1 VQRATRDHVEL
12 AADSPV
18 CYNARQPGDPR
29 HLAGQM
35 GYETTGALPMIDLP
49 LMLAFIAA
57 ASLLTVTPGVD
68 TAIVLRTA
76 TLEGRRQAVLAA
88 AGICL
93 GCLAWGVAVSLGLGA
108 LLQASELGYTL
119 VKFAGA
125 AYLIWL
131 GSHLLFKRRAS
142 FDAGTLEAPSA
153 ASGQAF
159 WRGLL
164 TNLLNPKVG
173 VFYVT
178 FLPQFVPLGADV
190 AAYSFFLAGLH
201 VLLTLAWFAVLIAA
215 TIPLGRLLRR
225 PALTRALDRLT
236 GGVLVGF
243 GVRLA
248 ASSGP

>member
-1 VQRATRDHVEL
+1 
-12 AADSPV
+12 
-18 CYNARQPGDPR
+18 
-29 HLAGQM
+29 
-35 GYETTGALPMIDLP
+35 MIDLP
-49 LMLAFIAA
+49 LLLAFIAA

-76 TLEGRRQAVLAA
+76 TLEGRRQAVLAG

-108 LLQASELGYTL
+108 LLQASELAYTV

-131 GSHLLFKRRAS
+131 GSRLLFRPRAS
-142 FDAGTLEAPSA
+142 FDTGTGKGMSAGN
-153 ASGQAF
+153 GQAF

-164 TNLLNPKVG
+164 TNLLNPKIG

-190 AAYSFFLAGLH
+190 AGYSFFLACLH

-215 TIPLGRLLRR
+215 TIPLGKLLRR
-225 PALTRALDRLT
+225 AALTRALDRVT
-236 GGVLVGF
+236 GGVLVAF

-248 ASSGP
+248 TSSAP

>member
-1 VQRATRDHVEL
+1 
-12 AADSPV
+12 
-18 CYNARQPGDPR
+18 
-29 HLAGQM
+29 
-35 GYETTGALPMIDLP
+35 MIDLP

-131 GSHLLFKRRAS
+131 G
-142 FDAGTLEAPSA
+142 
-153 ASGQAF
+153 
-159 WRGLL
+159 
-164 TNLLNPKVG
+164 
-173 VFYVT
+173 
-178 FLPQFVPLGADV
+178 
-190 AAYSFFLAGLH
+190 
-201 VLLTLAWFAVLIAA
+201 
-215 TIPLGRLLRR
+215 
-225 PALTRALDRLT
+225 
-236 GGVLVGF
+236 
-243 GVRLA
+243 
-248 ASSGP
+248 

>member
-1 VQRATRDHVEL
+1 
-12 AADSPV
+12 
-18 CYNARQPGDPR
+18 
-29 HLAGQM
+29 
-35 GYETTGALPMIDLP
+35 MIDLP
-49 LMLAFIAA
+49 LLLAFAAA

-108 LLQASELGYTL
+108 LLQASELAYTV

-131 GSHLLFKRRAS
+131 GSRLLFSPRAS
-142 FDAGTLEAPSA
+142 FDCPAKTPSA
-153 ASGQAF
+153 ANGQAF

-190 AAYSFFLAGLH
+190 AAYSFFLACLH
-201 VLLTLAWFAVLIAA
+201 VLLSLAWFAVLTAA

-236 GGVLVGF
+236 GGVLVAF

-248 ASSGP
+248 ASSGA

>member
-1 VQRATRDHVEL
+1 MQRATRDHVEL

-93 GCLAWGVAVSLGLGA
+93 GCLAWGWRSRSGSARCYRPRNLPIPGHVRRRRLPDLARLASAVQTSR
-108 LLQASELGYTL
+108 L
-119 VKFAGA
+119 V
-125 AYLIWL
+125 
-131 GSHLLFKRRAS
+131 RRGHAR
-142 FDAGTLEAPSA
+142 APPA

-178 FLPQFVPLGADV
+178 FLPQFVPLGAYV
-190 AAYSFFLAGLH
+190 AAYSFFRRPACTADPGLVRH
-201 VLLTLAWFAVLIAA
+201 PDRGNDPA
-215 TIPLGRLLRR
+215 RQLLRR
-225 PALTRALDRLT
+225 PALTGRWT
-236 GGVLVGF
+236 G
-243 GVRLA
+243 
-248 ASSGP
+248 

>member
-1 VQRATRDHVEL
+1 M
-12 AADSPV
+12 S
-18 CYNARQPGDPR
+18 
-29 HLAGQM
+29 
-35 GYETTGALPMIDLP
+35 DLP
-49 LMLAFIAA
+49 LLLAFIAA

-76 TLEGRRQAVLAA
+76 TLEGRRQAVLAG

-108 LLQASELGYTL
+108 LLQASELAYTV

-131 GSHLLFKRRAS
+131 GSRLLFRPRAS
-142 FDAGTLEAPSA
+142 FDAGAGEGTPV
-153 ASGQAF
+153 GNGRAF

-164 TNLLNPKVG
+164 TNLLNPKIG

-190 AAYSFFLAGLH
+190 AGYSFFLACLH

-215 TIPLGRLLRR
+215 TIPLGKLLRR
-225 PALTRALDRLT
+225 PALTRALDRVT
-236 GGVLVGF
+236 GGVLVAF

-248 ASSGP
+248 TSSAP

>member
-1 VQRATRDHVEL
+1 MT
-12 AADSPV
+12 
-18 CYNARQPGDPR
+18 
-29 HLAGQM
+29 
-35 GYETTGALPMIDLP
+35 DLP
-49 LMLAFIAA
+49 LLLAFIAA

-76 TLEGRRQAVLAA
+76 TLEGRRQAVLAG

-108 LLQASELGYTL
+108 LLQASELAYTV

-131 GSHLLFKRRAS
+131 GSRLLFRPRAS
-142 FDAGTLEAPSA
+142 FDTGKGMSAGN
-153 ASGQAF
+153 GQAF

-164 TNLLNPKVG
+164 TNLLNPKIG

-190 AAYSFFLAGLH
+190 AGYSFFLACLH

-215 TIPLGRLLRR
+215 TIPLGKLLRR
-225 PALTRALDRLT
+225 PALTRALDRVT
-236 GGVLVGF
+236 GGVLVAF

-248 ASSGP
+248 TSSAP

>member
-1 VQRATRDHVEL
+1 MT
-12 AADSPV
+12 
-18 CYNARQPGDPR
+18 
-29 HLAGQM
+29 
-35 GYETTGALPMIDLP
+35 DLP
-49 LMLAFIAA
+49 LLLAFIAA

-76 TLEGRRQAVLAA
+76 TLEGRRQAVLAG

-108 LLQASELGYTL
+108 LLQASELAYTV

-131 GSHLLFKRRAS
+131 GSRLLFRPRAS
-142 FDAGTLEAPSA
+142 FDKGASEGTPT
-153 ASGQAF
+153 GNVQAF

-164 TNLLNPKVG
+164 TNLLNPKIG

-190 AAYSFFLAGLH
+190 AGYSFFLACLH

-215 TIPLGRLLRR
+215 TIPLGKLLRR
-225 PALTRALDRLT
+225 AALTRALDRVT
-236 GGVLVGF
+236 GGVLVAF

-248 ASSGP
+248 TSSAP

>member
-1 VQRATRDHVEL
+1 
-12 AADSPV
+12 
-18 CYNARQPGDPR
+18 
-29 HLAGQM
+29 
-35 GYETTGALPMIDLP
+35 MIDLP

-76 TLEGRRQAVLAA
+76 TLETRRQAVLAG

-93 GCLAWGVAVSLGLGA
+93 GCLAWGMAVSLGLGA
-108 LLQASELGYTL
+108 LLQASELGYTV

-131 GSHLLFKRRAS
+131 GSRLVFKPRAS
-142 FDAGTLEAPSA
+142 FDVGSA
-153 ASGQAF
+153 TTASARGQAF

-164 TNLLNPKVG
+164 TNLLNPKIG

-190 AAYSFFLAGLH
+190 AVYSFFLACLH

-215 TIPLGRLLRR
+215 TIPLAKLLRS
-225 PALTRALDRLT
+225 PGLTKALDRVT
-236 GGVLVGF
+236 GGVLVAF

-248 ASSGP
+248 TSTAP

>member
-1 VQRATRDHVEL
+1 
-12 AADSPV
+12 
-18 CYNARQPGDPR
+18 
-29 HLAGQM
+29 
-35 GYETTGALPMIDLP
+35 MIDLP
-49 LMLAFIAA
+49 LLLAFAAA

-108 LLQASELGYTL
+108 LLQASELAYTL

-131 GSHLLFKRRAS
+131 GSRLLFNPRAS
-142 FDAGTLEAPSA
+142 FDSDPKGATAA

-190 AAYSFFLAGLH
+190 AGYSFFLACLH
-201 VLLTLAWFAVLIAA
+201 VLLSLAWFAVLIAA
-215 TIPLGRLLRR
+215 TIPLGTLLRR
-225 PALTRALDRLT
+225 SALTRALDRLT
-236 GGVLVGF
+236 GGVLVAF

-248 ASSGP
+248 ASSGT

>member
-1 VQRATRDHVEL
+1 
-12 AADSPV
+12 
-18 CYNARQPGDPR
+18 
-29 HLAGQM
+29 
-35 GYETTGALPMIDLP
+35 MIDLP
-49 LMLAFIAA
+49 LLLAFAAA

-88 AGICL
+88 TGICL

-108 LLQASELGYTL
+108 LLQASELAYTV

-131 GSHLLFKRRAS
+131 GSRLLFNPRAS
-142 FDAGTLEAPSA
+142 FDSDPKGATAA

-159 WRGLL
+159 WCGLL

-190 AAYSFFLAGLH
+190 AAYSFFLACLH
-201 VLLTLAWFAVLIAA
+201 VLLSLAWFAVLIAA
-215 TIPLGRLLRR
+215 TIPLGTLLRR
-225 PALTRALDRLT
+225 PSLTRALDRLT
-236 GGVLVGF
+236 GGVLVAF

-248 ASSGP
+248 ASSGA

>member
-1 VQRATRDHVEL
+1 
-12 AADSPV
+12 
-18 CYNARQPGDPR
+18 
-29 HLAGQM
+29 
-35 GYETTGALPMIDLP
+35 MIDLP
-49 LMLAFIAA
+49 LLLAFAAA

-108 LLQASELGYTL
+108 LLQASELAYTV

-131 GSHLLFKRRAS
+131 GSRLLFKPRAS
-142 FDAGTLEAPSA
+142 FDSGPDEAPAA

-173 VFYVT
+173 VFYVSVHSKT
-178 FLPQFVPLGADV
+178 SCHPADFRPRVTSHSTTRGYFHEKTPHRRTV
-190 AAYSFFLAGLH
+190 ASPNRS
-201 VLLTLAWFAVLIAA
+201 AA
-215 TIPLGRLLRR
+215 
-225 PALTRALDRLT
+225 
-236 GGVLVGF
+236 
-243 GVRLA
+243 
-248 ASSGP
+248 

>member
-1 VQRATRDHVEL
+1 MGGGGLARA
-12 AADSPV
+12 
-18 CYNARQPGDPR
+18 
-29 HLAGQM
+29 
-35 GYETTGALPMIDLP
+35 
-49 LMLAFIAA
+49 
-57 ASLLTVTPGVD
+57 
-68 TAIVLRTA
+68 
-76 TLEGRRQAVLAA
+76 RRAA
-88 AGICL
+88 AGL
-93 GCLAWGVAVSLGLGA
+93 GT
-108 LLQASELGYTL
+108 GYTL

-131 GSHLLFKRRAS
+131 GSHLLFKPRAS

-153 ASGQAF
+153 ARGQAF

-201 VLLTLAWFAVLIAA
+201 VLLTLAWFAILIAA

>member
-1 VQRATRDHVEL
+1 
-12 AADSPV
+12 
-18 CYNARQPGDPR
+18 
-29 HLAGQM
+29 
-35 GYETTGALPMIDLP
+35 MIDLP

-108 LLQASELGYTL
+108 LLQASELAYTL

-131 GSHLLFKRRAS
+131 GSHLLFKPRAS

-164 TNLLNPKVG
+164 TNLLNPEG
-173 VFYVT
+173 
-178 FLPQFVPLGADV
+178 
-190 AAYSFFLAGLH
+190 H
-201 VLLTLAWFAVLIAA
+201 VLRHLPAPVRPARRGC
-215 TIPLGRLLRR
+215 GRLFVLPGQPACTAEPGLVRR
-225 PALTRALDRLT
+225 PDRGNDPARQAAAPSRADPGAGPVDRWSA
-236 GGVLVGF
+236 GGVRGEAGGFERTVGSAKRSASALW
-243 GVRLA
+243 RLENGLGNA
-248 ASSGP
+248 TSRCTAPSNWCV

>member
-1 VQRATRDHVEL
+1 
-12 AADSPV
+12 
-18 CYNARQPGDPR
+18 
-29 HLAGQM
+29 
-35 GYETTGALPMIDLP
+35 MIDLP
-49 LMLAFIAA
+49 LLLAFAAA

-108 LLQASELGYTL
+108 LLQASELAYTV

-131 GSHLLFKRRAS
+131 GARLMLNPRPS
-142 FDAGTLEAPSA
+142 FGSGPDGATAA

-190 AAYSFFLAGLH
+190 AAYSFFLACLH
-201 VLLTLAWFAVLIAA
+201 VLLSLAWFAVLIAA
-215 TIPLGRLLRR
+215 TIPLGTLLRR

-236 GGVLVGF
+236 GGVLVAF

-248 ASSGP
+248 ASSGT

>member
-1 VQRATRDHVEL
+1 
-12 AADSPV
+12 
-18 CYNARQPGDPR
+18 
-29 HLAGQM
+29 
-35 GYETTGALPMIDLP
+35 MIDLP
-49 LMLAFIAA
+49 LLLAFIAA

-76 TLEGRRQAVLAA
+76 TLEGRRQAVLAG

-108 LLQASELGYTL
+108 LLQASELAYTV

-131 GSHLLFKRRAS
+131 GSRLLFRPRAS
-142 FDAGTLEAPSA
+142 FDTGASEGTPT
-153 ASGQAF
+153 GNGRAF

-164 TNLLNPKVG
+164 TNLLNPKIG

-190 AAYSFFLAGLH
+190 AGYSFFLACLH

-215 TIPLGRLLRR
+215 TIPLGKLLRR
-225 PALTRALDRLT
+225 PALTRALDRVT
-236 GGVLVGF
+236 GGVLVAF

-248 ASSGP
+248 TSSAP

>member
-1 VQRATRDHVEL
+1 
-12 AADSPV
+12 
-18 CYNARQPGDPR
+18 
-29 HLAGQM
+29 
-35 GYETTGALPMIDLP
+35 MIDLP
-49 LMLAFIAA
+49 LLLAFIAA

-76 TLEGRRQAVLAA
+76 TLEGRRQAALAG

-108 LLQASELGYTL
+108 LLQASELAYTV
-119 VKFAGA
+119 VKFTGA

-131 GSHLLFKRRAS
+131 GSRLLFRPRAS
-142 FDAGTLEAPSA
+142 FDTGTGTSGGH
-153 ASGQAF
+153 GQAF

-164 TNLLNPKVG
+164 TNLLNPKIG

-190 AAYSFFLAGLH
+190 AGYSFFLACLH

-215 TIPLGRLLRR
+215 TIPLGKLLRR
-225 PALTRALDRLT
+225 PALTRALDRVT
-236 GGVLVGF
+236 GGVLVAF

-248 ASSGP
+248 TSSAP

>member
-1 VQRATRDHVEL
+1 
-12 AADSPV
+12 
-18 CYNARQPGDPR
+18 
-29 HLAGQM
+29 
-35 GYETTGALPMIDLP
+35 MIDLP

-108 LLQASELGYTL
+108 LLQASELGYTA

-131 GSHLLFKRRAS
+131 GSRLVFKPRAS
-142 FDAGTLEAPSA
+142 FDTGAGTATSA
-153 ASGQAF
+153 NGQAF

-178 FLPQFVPLGADV
+178 FLPQFVPLGTDV
-190 AAYSFFLAGLH
+190 AAYSFFLACLH
-201 VLLTLAWFAVLIAA
+201 VLLSLAWFAALIAA
-215 TIPLGRLLRR
+215 TIPLGKLLRR
-225 PALTRALDRLT
+225 PALTKALDRVT
-236 GGVLVGF
+236 GGVLVAF

-248 ASSGP
+248 TSTAP

>member
-1 VQRATRDHVEL
+1 
-12 AADSPV
+12 
-18 CYNARQPGDPR
+18 
-29 HLAGQM
+29 
-35 GYETTGALPMIDLP
+35 MIDLP
-49 LMLAFIAA
+49 LLLAFIAA

-76 TLEGRRQAVLAA
+76 TLEGRRQAALAG

-108 LLQASELGYTL
+108 LLQASELAYTV

-131 GSHLLFKRRAS
+131 GSRLLFRPRAS
-142 FDAGTLEAPSA
+142 FDTGTGTSGGH
-153 ASGQAF
+153 GQAF

-164 TNLLNPKVG
+164 TNLLNPKIG
-173 VFYVT
+173 VFYVI

-190 AAYSFFLAGLH
+190 AGYSFFLACLH
-201 VLLTLAWFAVLIAA
+201 ALLTLAWFAVLIAA
-215 TIPLGRLLRR
+215 TIPLGKLLRR
-225 PALTRALDRLT
+225 PALTRALDRVT
-236 GGVLVGF
+236 GGVLVAF

-248 ASSGP
+248 TSSAP

>member
-108 LLQASELGYTL
+108 LLQASELAYTL

-131 GSHLLFKRRAS
+131 GSHLLFKPRAS
-142 FDAGTLEAPSA
+142 FDAGTLEAPPA

-178 FLPQFVPLGADV
+178 FLPQFVPLGAYV

-201 VLLTLAWFAVLIAA
+201 VPLTLAWFAILIAA

>member
-1 VQRATRDHVEL
+1 
-12 AADSPV
+12 
-18 CYNARQPGDPR
+18 
-29 HLAGQM
+29 
-35 GYETTGALPMIDLP
+35 MIDLP
-49 LMLAFIAA
+49 LLLAFAAA

-108 LLQASELGYTL
+108 LLQASELAYTV

-131 GSHLLFKRRAS
+131 GARLMLNPRPS
-142 FDAGTLEAPSA
+142 FDSGPAKTPSA
-153 ASGQAF
+153 AIGEAF

-190 AAYSFFLAGLH
+190 AAYSFFLACLH
-201 VLLTLAWFAVLIAA
+201 VLLSLAWFAVLIAA
-215 TIPLGRLLRR
+215 TIPLGTLLRR
-225 PALTRALDRLT
+225 PALTKALDRLT
-236 GGVLVGF
+236 GGVLVAF

-248 ASSGP
+248 ASSGA

>member
-1 VQRATRDHVEL
+1 
-12 AADSPV
+12 
-18 CYNARQPGDPR
+18 
-29 HLAGQM
+29 
-35 GYETTGALPMIDLP
+35 
-49 LMLAFIAA
+49 
-57 ASLLTVTPGVD
+57 VD

-108 LLQASELGYTL
+108 LLQASELAYTL
-119 VKFAGA
+119 VTFAGA

-131 GSHLLFKRRAS
+131 GSHLLFKPRAS
-142 FDAGTLEAPSA
+142 FDAGTLEAPPA

-178 FLPQFVPLGADV
+178 FLPQFVPLGAYV

-201 VLLTLAWFAVLIAA
+201 VPLTLAWFAILIAA

>member
-1 VQRATRDHVEL
+1 
-12 AADSPV
+12 
-18 CYNARQPGDPR
+18 
-29 HLAGQM
+29 
-35 GYETTGALPMIDLP
+35 MIDLS
-49 LMLAFIAA
+49 LLLAFIAA
-57 ASLLTVTPGVD
+57 AFLLPVTPGVD

-76 TLEGRRQAVLAA
+76 TLDGRRQAALAA
-88 AGICL
+88 MGIGL

-108 LLQASELGYTL
+108 LLQASELGYTV

-131 GSHLLFKRRAS
+131 GSRLVFKPRTS
-142 FDAGTLEAPSA
+142 FDAGAGA
-153 ASGQAF
+153 ATSVNGQAF

-178 FLPQFVPLGADV
+178 FLPQFVPFGADV
-190 AAYSFFLAGLH
+190 AGYSFFLACLH

-225 PALTRALDRLT
+225 PALTRALDRVT
-236 GGVLVGF
+236 GGVLVAF

-248 ASSGP
+248 TSSAP